1 MKRSGFS
8 RIRIR
13 NYQSLVDVDIPLGPL
28 TVCVGDNAAGKS
40 AILRAI
46 KAACFNATGTDFI
59 THGAAKTEVELTL
72 DDGPTELP
80 RTLLWR
86 KKREGGATYDLQ
98 DDHGEI
104 LHFSKLGSAV
114 PPEIEAA
121 LAMREIE
128 VDKTLTIRPQI
139 HEQGEYAFLI
149 DRSEGQA
156 ARALAKMT
164 KLDVVVEAQGLI
176 RTDLRRAKADAKATT
191 DLLTDLERQSKEF
204 VGLEDE
210 VALCE
215 RVTGEVSDAASLYL
229 LSHDRVLALD
239 KYDHAV
245 ASLVDVPDV
254 DTAVLTQGYNVV
266 LTQRVA
272 LNAYGLA
279 KDRLAALPETLPEVP
294 DLADRLS
301 QLASQRAAFE
311 HARAA
316 DFALVDILEEL
327 GVIEDAHRHLVV
339 AYNALNTCPECQQV
353 LPTLVAV

>member
-28 TVCVGDNAAGKS
+28 TCIVGDNNAGKS

-72 DDGPTELP
+72 DDGAAQLP

-86 KKREGGATYDLQ
+86 KKREGGATYDL
-98 DDHGEI
+98 DGV
-104 LHFSKLGSAV
+104 HFSKLGSAV

-121 LAMREIE
+121 LAIAAIE
-128 VDKTLTIRPQI
+128 VDKTFTIRPQI
-139 HEQGEYAFLI
+139 HEQGEASFLI

-311 HARAA
+311 RARAA

-327 GVIEDAHRHLVV
+327 GVLEDAHRRLVV